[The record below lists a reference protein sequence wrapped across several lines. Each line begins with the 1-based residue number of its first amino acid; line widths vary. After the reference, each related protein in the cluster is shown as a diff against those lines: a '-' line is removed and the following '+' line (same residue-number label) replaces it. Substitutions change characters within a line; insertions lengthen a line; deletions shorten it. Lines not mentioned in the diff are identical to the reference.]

1 MAEELGEQGFIFAK
15 GDDAVADVAGRKHV
29 ELFAQTAAGSAI
41 VADGDHG
48 TKIGDYG
55 RARMA
60 GEQFGRRESET
71 LEAFEESGK
80 AGAAAD
86 GHDAKAAVVIG
97 ILRVWIFRL

>member
-1 MAEELGEQGFIFAK
+1 MAEELGEQGFIFTE
-15 GDDAVADVAGRKHV
+15 GDDAIADVAGGKHV
-29 ELFAQTAAGSAI
+29 EFLAKAAAGAAI
-41 VADGDHG
+41 VADGDYG

-55 RARMA
+55 SARMA